1 MKKRPINRFSLF
13 VICAI
18 FLPLLA
24 ACTGE
29 ETAETAEPTA
39 IAIATVA
46 ELEPTA
52 IPPTE
57 TMIPP
62 TATAIPVETPATEA
76 DTAVTETEPTA
87 TAIPTETP
95 LPEPTATVD
104 PAAAAIGAFSGSSQ
118 TNGETLIL
126 FGQVLDVNGQPVS
139 GAEVEIW
146 QTDFSGVYDHPG
158 DRGTSGRDQTF
169 QFFGSATAGPDGWY
183 AFRTI
188 VPGRYEPRPR
198 HIHFKVKQNGN
209 TLLTSQFYFSD
220 DIAEV
225 SGEGIFRQAGDNGD
239 LLLLQLAQGDSSLL
253 ANGQIVVD
261 LGLGSG
267 SLPLT
272 PSQTEGPYYPVVPV
286 AEYDN
291 DLVVLP

>member
-1 MKKRPINRFSLF
+1 MKQRFLSRLNLF
-13 VICAI
+13 ALSAS
-18 FLPLLA
+18 FLLILA
-24 ACTGE
+24 ACAAE
-29 ETAETAEPTA
+29 ESAEPTA

-46 ELEPTA
+46 ELEPTTV
-52 IPPTE
+52 PPTE
-57 TMIPP
+57 TMVPP
-62 TATAIPVETPATEA
+62 TETAIPTEPPAAEA
-76 DTAVTETEPTA
+76 DTSGAEPEPTA
-87 TAIPTETP
+87 TAAPTETP
-95 LPEPTATVD
+95 LPEPTATID

-126 FGQVLDVNGQPVS
+126 FGQVLDVNGQPVPE
-139 GAEVEIW
+139 AEVEIW

-158 DRGTSGRDQTF
+158 DPSTNGRDQTF
-169 QFFGSATAGPDGWY
+169 QFFGSASTGADGWY

-198 HIHFKVKQNGN
+198 HIHFKVKQNGS

-225 SGEGIFRQAGDNGD
+225 QGEGIFRQAGDSGD
-239 LLLLQLAQGDSSLL
+239 LLLLQLAQGENSLL

-261 LGLGSG
+261 VGMGNG